1 MQKSGDAVRVN
12 VQLIKAANDSHL
24 WAETYDRKLIDTF
37 AIESEIAKAVAEKLQ
52 AKVTGREAN
61 VMNKQPTESAEAHQ
75 LYLKGRYFWN
85 KRTAEGLKTAISYF
99 SQAIE
104 KDPAYAPA
112 YAGRGGRLCG
122 AP

>member
-12 VQLIKAANDSHL
+12 VQLINAANDSHL
-24 WAETYDRKLIDTF
+24 WAETYNRKLEVDTF

-75 LYLKGRYFWN
+75 LYLKRQILL
-85 KRTAEGLKTAISYF
+85 E
-99 SQAIE
+99 QAH
-104 KDPAYAPA
+104 
-112 YAGRGGRLCG
+112 G
-122 AP
+122 